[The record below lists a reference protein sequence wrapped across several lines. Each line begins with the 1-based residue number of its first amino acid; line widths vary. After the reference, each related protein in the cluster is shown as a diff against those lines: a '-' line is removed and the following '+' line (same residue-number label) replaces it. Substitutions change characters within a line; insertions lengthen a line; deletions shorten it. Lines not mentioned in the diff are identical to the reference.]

1 MRPADLR
8 DGRFEVGIVRRKGL
22 AVVHRV
28 RRGVGREGLDRVLGG
43 RGGVLRHEPFGRIGQ
58 RHHAAEGPREGEEAE
73 DEPREVVPVIPP
85 LFVGDEPFLP
95 AAPRLDGGVDADVEA
110 GDDHD
115 ATDAG
120 EPDDGAAPEVG
131 VLPEAG
137 EVDPMRDGPE
147 PSPDALFEGG
157 ALEHFAGA

>member
-1 MRPADLR
+1 MRPADLH
-8 DGRFEVGIVRRKGL
+8 DGSIDRAVIRREKL
-22 AVVHRV
+22 AIVHRV
-28 RRGVGREGLDRVLGG
+28 RLGSGGEGLDRIAGS
-43 RGGVLRHEPFGRIGQ
+43 RGDVLRHEPFGGISQ
-58 RHHAAEGPREGEEAE
+58 RHHATEGPREGDESE
-73 DEPREVVPVIPP
+73 DKPREVVPVIPP
-85 LFVGDEPFLP
+85 LFVRDEPFLP
-95 AAPRLDGGVDADVEA
+95 AATRLDGGVDADVEA
-110 GDDHD
+110 GNDHD

-131 VLPEAG
+131 VLPESG